1 MKFPPFEYVR
11 VATLD
16 EAVRLLLAEE
26 DARLIAGGQSLL
38 PLMALRLARPTI
50 LVDITGLDLGHAE
63 EAVTA
68 EGTVLRLGTLVR
80 HSRLSTDPV
89 VERAAPLLAAAA
101 AHIGH
106 PAIRNRGTLGGSL
119 AHADPAAELPAA
131 AVALGATV
139 AVEGPD
145 GPRRLTCA
153 DLVTGYYSNSLKAGE
168 IVIAVEV
175 PAAGPGNGA
184 AFCEW
189 AARSGDFAEAG
200 VGIAVETDAD
210 GMCRILRAAAC
221 GVAARPLSLSEHLAP
236 IVVGAQEADASVLRA
251 VAAAAE
257 SAARHAGASDDK
269 AELAGLLTARSLHRA
284 WKSSRPGTIG
294 VAA

>member
-26 DARLIAGGQSLL
+26 DARVIAGGQSLL
-38 PLMALRLARPTI
+38 PLMALRLARPTV
-50 LVDITGLDLGHAE
+50 LVDITGLGLDRVE
-63 EAVTA
+63 EAVGA
-68 EGTVLRLGTLVR
+68 DGTVLRLGTLVR
-80 HSRLSTDPV
+80 HSRLTTDPV

-101 AHIGH
+101 AHVGH

-153 DLVTGYYSNSLKAGE
+153 DLVSGYYTNSLEPGE
-168 IVIAVEV
+168 IVTAVEV
-175 PAAGPGNGA
+175 PAAGAGHGV

-189 AARSGDFAEAG
+189 AARCGDFAEAG
-200 VGIAVETDAD
+200 VGVAVETDAD
-210 GMCRILRAAAC
+210 GLCRILRAAAC
-221 GVAARPLSLSEHLAP
+221 GVAARPLSLSEHLAS
-236 IVVGAQEADASVLRA
+236 IAVGANKADASLLRA
-251 VAAAAE
+251 VSAAAE
-257 SAARHAGASDDK
+257 SAARQAGASEDK
-269 AELAGLLTARSLHRA
+269 AELAGLLAARSLYRA
-284 WKSSRPGTIG
+284 WKSSGPDTVG